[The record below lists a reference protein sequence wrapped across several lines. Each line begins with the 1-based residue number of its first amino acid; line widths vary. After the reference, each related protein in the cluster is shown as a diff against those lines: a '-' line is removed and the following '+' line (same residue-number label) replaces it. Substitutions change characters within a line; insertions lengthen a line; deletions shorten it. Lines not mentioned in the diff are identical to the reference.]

1 MRGGEGVKLANE
13 EGLLRV
19 PNGDTRDPMC
29 HDVMA
34 EGRQRGRDPVR
45 GSLQGRE
52 GVANSLSRL
61 AHRAL
66 CIQTQG
72 SGGREIQFANFFYCW
87 SKLFAHIT
95 ILFVCSEHKMSLSL
109 IKVLELES

>member
-1 MRGGEGVKLANE
+1 
-13 EGLLRV
+13 
-19 PNGDTRDPMC
+19 MC

-61 AHRAL
+61 AQHSSTSPQLLVFRL
-66 CIQTQG
+66 IG
-72 SGGREIQFANFFYCW
+72 PGGRDIQFANFFYC
-87 SKLFAHIT
+87 
-95 ILFVCSEHKMSLSL
+95 
-109 IKVLELES
+109 

>member
-13 EGLLRV
+13 EMLLRV

-61 AHRAL
+61 AQHSYKPSAFS
-66 CIQTQG
+66 IQTMDQG
-72 SGGREIQFANFFYCW
+72 DGIYNLPISFIVEANYLHTLPFY
-87 SKLFAHIT
+87 LYA
-95 ILFVCSEHKMSLSL
+95 LSL
-109 IKVLELES
+109 K